1 VTASSKFSLPV
12 ACRWHLYGG
21 LPPDYRDICM
31 LVGRLSQ
38 ALDRPVDAAS
48 LAAFRIALGALLL
61 VSTLRFFAHGWV
73 REFYGVPSHFF
84 SYWGF
89 GWVRPLPLFGMYAL
103 YAVIAGAAL
112 CLMLG
117 IASRAVAALAAL
129 AFGYAH
135 FCDKANYLNHYYL
148 LTLLLGL
155 LALLPVDREYSLR
168 VWRQPSER
176 CGQVR
181 AWMLYLLRFQIGLV
195 YLFGGIAKLNEDWLG
210 HAEPLRIWLS
220 ANAEL
225 PLLGPV
231 FSEPWAAFAFSWCGA
246 LFDLCIVP
254 LLSWRVTRK
263 PAYVLL
269 VVFHVLTALLFRIG
283 MFPWLMIVSATIF
296 WAPSW
301 PRELSAR
308 CFGVPQAPSSGIAGA
323 PLARS
328 TGLVVA
334 AYAAAQ
340 ILLPL
345 RSALYPGNTLWSE
358 EGFRFAWKVMLVE
371 KSGSLEFEVE
381 DGAGR
386 RQSVSPREYLTP
398 FQARMAA
405 TQPDM
410 IRQLAQWIAR
420 DHAARGAG
428 PVRVFAD
435 SEVSFNGRLR
445 RRLIDPEQDLA
456 SAGDGLGAKSWIL
469 PAPSDALAF

>member
-1 VTASSKFSLPV
+1 MV
-12 ACRWHLYGG
+12 
-21 LPPDYRDICM
+21 
-31 LVGRLSQ
+31 VGRLTQ
-38 ALDRPVDAAS
+38 ALNRPLDAAS
-48 LAAFRIALGALLL
+48 VAAFRIALGALLL

-73 REFYGVPSHFF
+73 REFYGVPRHFF
-84 SYWGF
+84 SYWGLA
-89 GWVRPLPLFGMYAL
+89 WVRPLPLPGMYAL

-117 IASRAVAALAAL
+117 IAARAAAAVAALG
-129 AFGYAH
+129 FGYAH

-148 LTLLLGL
+148 ITLLLGL
-155 LALLPVDREYSLR
+155 LAFLPVDCEYSAR
-168 VWRQPSER
+168 AWRRPSER
-176 CGQVR
+176 QGQVC
-181 AWMLYLLRFQIGLV
+181 AWVLYLLRFQIGVV
-195 YLFGGIAKLNEDWLG
+195 YVFGGLAKLNADWLG
-210 HAEPLRIWLS
+210 HAEPLRIWLA

-225 PLLGPV
+225 PVLGRV
-231 FSEPWAAFAFSWCGA
+231 LSEPWAAFVFSWCGA

-254 LLSWRVTRK
+254 LLSWRVTRA
-263 PAYVLL
+263 PAYALL
-269 VVFHVLTALLFRIG
+269 LVFHVLTALLFRIG
-283 MFPWLMIVSATIF
+283 MFPWLMIVSAPIF
-296 WAPSW
+296 WSPSW
-301 PRELSAR
+301 PRALLAR
-308 CFGVPQAPSSGIAGA
+308 WAGSPEAPASGIAGA
-323 PLARS
+323 PLARP

-334 AYAAAQ
+334 VYVAAQ

-371 KSGSLEFEVE
+371 KAGSLEFEVE
-381 DGAGR
+381 DHTGR

-410 IRQLAQWIAR
+410 ILELAHWIAR
-420 DHAARGAG
+420 DYAARGGG

-456 SAGDGLGAKSWIL
+456 NARAGLGAKSWIL
-469 PAPSDALAF
+469 PAPSDAPLF